1 MEFSRE
7 IEISE
12 HEAELM
18 ARGLYAVARA
28 EGGVHEREEML
39 ISELLADLGGGGA
52 ATLAGLARQPAPTP
66 AEMKA
71 GLSQGAGTLFLKTC
85 LLLAYVD
92 GNYHVDEA
100 KVINGYAAALGASAA
115 DLQELE
121 HGVREYLLAHLVHLK
136 NVDATRAVAKKLGV

>member
-1 MEFSRE
+1 MEFFRE
-7 IEISE
+7 IEISD

-39 ISELLADLGGGGA
+39 IGEFLAENGGA
-52 ATLAGLARQPAPTP
+52 TSLAALARQATPTP
-66 AEMKA
+66 EEVKA
-71 GLSQGAGTLFLKTC
+71 GLSPEVGKVFLKTC

-92 GNYHVDEA
+92 GNYHVNEA
-100 KVINGYAAALGASAA
+100 RVINRYAAALGVGE
-115 DLQELE
+115 QELADME
-121 HGVREYLLAHLVHLK
+121 HGVREYLLSHLVHLQ